1 VKTNSNAA
9 AAAPDTTAPDTTAP
23 DTTAPD
29 TAASLL
35 EVKMRAKSHK
45 LLTSNGP
52 ADTPALTLKQQDET
66 NDPVSAR
73 EL

>member
-1 VKTNSNAA
+1 LSGGARRVKTSSNAA
-9 AAAPDTTAPDTTAP
+9 VA
-23 DTTAPD
+23 APD

-52 ADTPALTLKQQDET
+52 ADTPAMTLKQQDET

>member
-1 VKTNSNAA
+1 VKTSSNAA
-9 AAAPDTTAPDTTAP
+9 AAAP